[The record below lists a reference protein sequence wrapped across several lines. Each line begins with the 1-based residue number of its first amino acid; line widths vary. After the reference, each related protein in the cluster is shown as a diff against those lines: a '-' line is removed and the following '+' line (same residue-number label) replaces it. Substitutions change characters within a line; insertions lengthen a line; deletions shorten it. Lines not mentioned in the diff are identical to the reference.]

1 MRTRATTAWIF
12 RAALVG
18 VLTAGPAFAQQR
30 AATEA
35 EARYYI
41 QGAFLTQAAPGIISE
56 RVTLGHELRRRL
68 GLPPAADNVK
78 IYEALVALIDNKQ
91 LLARK
96 ATPEELANYPGRARI
111 DRSHPLYTLEAGDI
125 RLLIQYDLQANTVP
139 FIGQLGVPSA
149 EPPQAQAAPDPK
161 KPAIVTLVWA
171 ELFDFNKATLTQ
183 EARAKLDGEVIPKLT
198 EVANIR
204 SVNVSGHSDPLGSAQ
219 YNQRLSEKRAEAVR
233 AYLVSK
239 GADAAKI
246 EVFGLGDTRPV
257 KSCQDQKKRSAL
269 IECLAPNRRVEVV
282 IQGTPR

>member
-1 MRTRATTAWIF
+1 MTRATTNWIV

-56 RVTLGHELRRRL
+56 RVTLGHELRRQL
-68 GLPPAADNVK
+68 ALPPGADNVK
-78 IYEALVALIDNKQ
+78 IYAALVALTDNKQ
-91 LLARK
+91 LVARK
-96 ATPEELANYPGRARI
+96 ATPEEIASYPGRARI
-111 DRSHPLYTLEAGDI
+111 DMSHPLYTLEAGDI

-149 EPPQAQAAPDPK
+149 EPQPVAQAEPK
-161 KPAIVTLVWA
+161 KPAAVSLVWT
-171 ELFDFNKATLTQ
+171 ELFGFNKATLTP
-183 EARAKLDGEVIPKLT
+183 ETRAKLDSDIVPKLRDF
-198 EVANIR
+198 ADIR
-204 SVNVSGHSDPLGSAQ
+204 HLNVNGHADRLGSAQ

-246 EVFGLGDTRPV
+246 ETFGFGKTLPV
-257 KSCQDQKKRSAL
+257 KSCPDRNSRAAL
-269 IECLAPNRRVEVV
+269 IECLAPNRRVQVEV
-282 IQGTPR
+282 QGTLR

>member
-1 MRTRATTAWIF
+1 MTRATTNWIF

-56 RVTLGHELRRRL
+56 RVTLGHELRRQL
-68 GLPPAADNVK
+68 ALPPGADNVK
-78 IYEALVALIDNKQ
+78 IYAALVTLTDNKQ
-91 LLARK
+91 LVARK
-96 ATPEELANYPGRARI
+96 ATPEEIANYPGRARI
-111 DRSHPLYTLEAGDI
+111 DPSHPLYTLEAGDI

-149 EPPQAQAAPDPK
+149 EPQPVAQAEPK
-161 KPAIVTLVWA
+161 KPAAISLVWT
-171 ELFDFNKATLTQ
+171 ELFGFNKATLTP
-183 EARAKLDGEVIPKLT
+183 EARAKLDGEVIPKLMQIGA
-198 EVANIR
+198 VR
-204 SVNVSGHSDPLGSAQ
+204 SINVSGHSDPLGSAQ

-246 EVFGLGDTRPV
+246 EVFGLGDTLPV
-257 KSCQDQKKRSAL
+257 KSCPDQKKRSAL
-269 IECLAPNRRVEVV
+269 IECLAPNRRVVV
-282 IQGTPR
+282 EIQGTLK